1 MVINIKIINFAS
13 LIFVIFILPFS
24 SAIFINEVELN
35 PAGSD
40 SGYEYVELY
49 SDTQFDLSGYYL
61 ENNDNKT
68 YNLNGSFSGIFV
80 VQFTSQWL
88 DNSDEKVALK
98 KANQTTDETS
108 VLEDSKNDAL
118 SWSKCSSKFEFID
131 STKGSS
137 NLCPPSSSTPT
148 SSNSSTQPN
157 TSTSA
162 NTSTSST
169 TANSSS
175 QSTSPSSNSS
185 SSNLSAP
192 YTSANSNAVS
202 ASSQTTTSKTTASS
216 ESSSDKITLNSK
228 SEEKSKETEFLTSKA
243 KMHLWIAYSFSALC
257 IFIIIL
263 LLIKNR

>member
-1 MVINIKIINFAS
+1 MVINIKIINFVS
-13 LIFVIFILPFS
+13 LFLLIFILPFS

-35 PAGSD
+35 PAGAD

-68 YNLNGSFSGIFV
+68 YNLNGSFSGIYV

-88 DNSDEKVALK
+88 DNSDEKVSLK

-118 SWSKCSSKFEFID
+118 SWSKCSGKLEFID
-131 STKGSS
+131 STKGGS
-137 NLCPPSSSTPT
+137 NLCPASSSTTT
-148 SSNSSTQPN
+148 SSNSTAISN
-157 TSTSA
+157 TSTA
-162 NTSTSST
+162 ASST
-169 TANSSS
+169 ASNSSS
-175 QSTSPSSNSS
+175 QSASTSSNSPSSSS
-185 SSNLSAP
+185 AS
-192 YTSANSNAVS
+192 TNSNAAS
-202 ASSQTTTSKTTASS
+202 ASTNQQTTTAQTTASS
-216 ESSSDKITLNSK
+216 ESSSDKITLNSVQK
-228 SEEKSKETEFLTSKA
+228 QDTEFLTSRA